1 MKYEID
7 GKEVY
12 NDTKLIRRRFYLS
25 KESLDYINSLCLE
38 QELPPSV
45 LLDQILLKMAEK
57 RRG

>member
-12 NDTKLIRRRFYLS
+12 SNNKLIRRRFYLS
-25 KESLDYINSLCLE
+25 KESLDYINNLCLE
-38 QELPPSV
+38 QSLPPSV
-45 LLDQILLKMAEK
+45 LLDQILLKLAEK

>member
-12 NDTKLIRRRFYLS
+12 NNNKLIRRRFYLS
-25 KESLDYINSLCLE
+25 KESLDYVNTLCLE
-38 QELPPSV
+38 QSLPPSV
-45 LLDQILLKMAEK
+45 LLDRILLQLAEK